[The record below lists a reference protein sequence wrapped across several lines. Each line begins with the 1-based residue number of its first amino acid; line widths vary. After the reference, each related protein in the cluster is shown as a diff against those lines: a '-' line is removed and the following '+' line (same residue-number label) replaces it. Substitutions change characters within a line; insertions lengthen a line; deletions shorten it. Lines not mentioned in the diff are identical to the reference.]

1 MAKTLEKKIHQI
13 FKIIISVKSTRSL
26 TLAQKETLVKYILLT
41 WSRHPEAREHLREGY
56 EKGTEMGIEYFSEFD
71 LPEDYK
77 VVINN
82 NFLKFQHENYII
94 NLIDP
99 PDDDDS
105 LIKHLLSFNLGVKE
119 AENPSYFVTSDNP
132 IVLYNSYYEFQ
143 KKKGN
148 DFIKKRRQ
156 EALAKI
162 KKDKRIASVLISTL
176 ARPESAPGVKGVEIY
191 FPLTPKV
198 CLFLI
203 DKQKGS
209 KILSTKNII
218 TETILQANQF
228 IYSHKA
234 DINFI
239 KKVIKENPQ
248 CNIKKENR
256 VKIKG
261 LKVNPKGKGE
271 PKLKA
276 LRIDDILKK
285 DDFLQ

>member
-1 MAKTLEKKIHQI
+1 
-13 FKIIISVKSTRSL
+13 SDKSTRSL
-26 TLAQKETLVKYILLT
+26 TLVQKETLVKYILLT
-41 WSRHPEAREHLREGY
+41 WSRPPEVREHLREGF
-56 EKGTEMGIEYFSEFD
+56 EKGTETGIEYFSEFD
-71 LPEDYK
+71 LPENHK

-82 NFLKFQHENYII
+82 NYLKFQHENYII

-99 PDDDDS
+99 PDDG
-105 LIKHLLSFNLGVKE
+105 LVKHLLSFYFGVKIVK
-119 AENPSYFVTSDNP
+119 NSFDFVTLDNP
-132 IVLYNSYYEFQ
+132 IVFYNSYYKYQ

-162 KKDKRIASVLISTL
+162 KKNKRVASVLISTSDH
-176 ARPESAPGVKGVEIY
+176 PEKAPEVEGVEIY
-191 FPLTPKV
+191 FPLTPKI

-209 KILSTKNII
+209 KLLSIQNII
-218 TETILQANQF
+218 KETILQANHF

-234 DINFI
+234 DFNFI

-248 CNIKKENR
+248 YNIRKGKR
-256 VKIKG
+256 VKVKG
-261 LKVNPKGKGE
+261 FKVNPKGKGE
-271 PKLKA
+271 PKFKA
-276 LRIDDILKK
+276 LGIYDLLKK